1 MEAMIITIA
10 VVVVGV
16 LAERFGA
23 DTHAEDT
30 TAWWPGPSARARSN
44 AAP

>member
-1 MEAMIITIA
+1 MIVTIG

-16 LAERFGA
+16 LAERFGV

-30 TAWWPGPSARARSN
+30 TAWWPGPGARAERN
-44 AAP
+44 TAP